1 MNLRSTALKITAVY
15 FQLAA
20 IVLLNLYAVAPLIFK
35 PSSAYAGTIKCVGD
49 HKKCGCSP
57 FKVSSG
63 TCCCFKSG
71 KIARTTLASDEEEAQ
86 AAQQGRQSSAKH
98 CAIAVPQKPEP
109 AAVGAAPATAEK
121 QKSCCA
127 GTNSDTATASQ
138 AKTDKAIPEI
148 KSSSCCGDPDHIFAL
163 LEKSKF
169 ISQNQFNNPPQFS
182 SFVKYYQVSTF
193 QDRFLEPPV
202 PPPQLSIYS

>member
-1 MNLRSTALKITAVY
+1 LRSAALKKTAVY
-15 FQLAA
+15 LQIAA

-35 PSSAYAGTIKCVGD
+35 PSIAYARSIKCVGD

-71 KIARTTLASDEEEAQ
+71 KIARTILSPDEAEVQ
-86 AAQQGRQSSAKH
+86 VAQQGSRSSEKH
-98 CAIAVPQKPEP
+98 CAFSAPLKPES
-109 AAVGAAPATAEK
+109 AAVEAIPTSAEK

-127 GTNSDTATASQ
+127 GTGSETTASQ
-138 AKTDKAIPEI
+138 DKYQKIIPEI
-148 KSSSCCGDPDHIFAL
+148 KSSSCCGEPDQISVL

-169 ISQNQFNNPPQFS
+169 IRQQLLNNPPQLS
-182 SFVKYYQVSTF
+182 SFVAYHFVNMF
-193 QDRFLEPPV
+193 QDRFPEPPV
-202 PPPQLSIYS
+202 PPPQNSIFS